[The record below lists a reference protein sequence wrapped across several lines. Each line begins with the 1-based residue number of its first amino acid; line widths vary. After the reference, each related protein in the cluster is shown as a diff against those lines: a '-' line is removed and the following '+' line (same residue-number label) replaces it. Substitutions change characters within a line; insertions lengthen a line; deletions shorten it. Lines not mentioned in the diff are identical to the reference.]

1 MTLRWKDTIKLLG
14 GRFLSK
20 GLFLILRL
28 VFLFFQKLSWKV
40 SGVSDVVDRNQELE
54 KRGKKPVAQA
64 LKLLWFNKY
73 CFLLPPSL
81 RDFILQHDEY
91 VDPEYVIRNDHVSLF
106 FFDPNQDIAVF
117 GEGKPG
123 QKMWHTSAGDS
134 FISISLYRFSQRL
147 IIMRMK
153 EFHELCASLPDP
165 KKSII
170 VMGNTARCGST
181 LLTQVY
187 ECSNKVISY
196 SEPYPFNTL
205 AVMYREKGFCSEV
218 SQMTRNLVRMYCRP
232 LKCMPDVEGY
242 LLKPSAPSFPCA
254 APIHAQYPEIT
265 KTFYLYRNMHK
276 VSLSLYKL
284 SFILPTS
291 RIVYLLTRLS
301 GALVSSVYQKAH
313 FPTDGTNRKISN
325 CHTTGIMQATV
336 STKMYMVMKNEGLEV
351 MGLLF
356 DDILANKELAK
367 FQMKGGWMRAVA
379 EGRVVW
385 DAGLVGFIKSRQG
398 YINIH
403 QTGSRGGLPESL
415 VADAL
420 QAFDRDSQSN
430 SIVAMPILAKIKP
443 LEFTKQHEIESS
455 KLLVEMGF
463 PPLEEECRLE
473 GTIDFKKV
481 LNLK

>member
-1 MTLRWKDTIKLLG
+1 MSLRWKDTIKLLG

-20 GLFLILRL
+20 CLFLILRL

-106 FFDPNQDIAVF
+106 FFDPNQDVAVF

-181 LLTQVY
+181 LLTQ
-187 ECSNKVISY
+187 
-196 SEPYPFNTL
+196 
-205 AVMYREKGFCSEV
+205 GFCSEV

-232 LKCMPDVEGY
+232 LNCMLDVEGY
-242 LLKPSAPSFPCA
+242 LLKPSGPSSACA
-254 APIHAQYPEIT
+254 APIHAQYPQIT
-265 KTFYLYRNMHK
+265 KNFYLYRNMHD
-276 VSLSLYKL
+276 VTLSLYKL

-291 RIVYLLTRLS
+291 RFVYLLTRLS
-301 GALVSSVYQKAH
+301 GALVSSIYQKAH

-336 STKMYMVMKNEGLEV
+336 STKMYMVMKNGGLEV

-356 DDILANKELAK
+356 DDILANKELAV
-367 FQMKGGWMRAVA
+367 RAIFKA
-379 EGRVVW
+379 
-385 DAGLVGFIKSRQG
+385 S
-398 YINIH
+398 
-403 QTGSRGGLPESL
+403 GLPESL